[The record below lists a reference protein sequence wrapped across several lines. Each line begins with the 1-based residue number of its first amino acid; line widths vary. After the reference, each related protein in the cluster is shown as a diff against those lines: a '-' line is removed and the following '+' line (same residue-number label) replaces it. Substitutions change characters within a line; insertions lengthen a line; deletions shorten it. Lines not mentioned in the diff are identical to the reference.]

1 MKRRLPWILRQ
12 ISINI
17 TNFGRR
23 GKDMTQFFS
32 IHPDSPQARLIRE
45 AVYIIKHGGL
55 IVYPTDSGY
64 ALGCQ
69 LGDKHALERIRRIR
83 QLDKHHNLTLVC
95 RDLSTLGTYA
105 KVSNTVFRLLKAFT
119 PGAYTFILPAT
130 SEVPRRMLHPKRRTL
145 GLRVPDNTITL
156 ALLEALEAPLMST
169 TLILPQADAPLSEPD
184 AIRDLLGKQV
194 DLIIDGGNCG
204 HEPTTVVDLTG
215 DYPAIIRRGK
225 GDPSPF
231 E

>member
-1 MKRRLPWILRQ
+1 MDTAKV
-12 ISINI
+12 
-17 TNFGRR
+17 
-23 GKDMTQFFS
+23 MTQFFS
-32 IHPDSPQARLIRE
+32 IHPDNPQARLIRE
-45 AVYIIKHGGL
+45 AVYMVKHGGL

-69 LGDKHALERIRRIR
+69 LGDKQALDRIRRIR
-83 QLDKHHNLTLVC
+83 QLDKNHNLTLVC
-95 RDLSTLGTYA
+95 RDLADLGTYA
-105 KVSNTVFRLLKAFT
+105 QVSNTVFRLLKAFT

-169 TLILPQADAPLSEPD
+169 TLILPAADAPLSEPD

-215 DYPAIIRRGK
+215 EYPQVIRHGK
-225 GDPSPF
+225 GDPTPF